1 MRMLIA
7 EKWNECA
14 RMILPADCSPLQR
27 REMRRA
33 FYAGVGGLLKAIM
46 ADLSDEPDVTP
57 NDMNLMLG
65 INRELKWSA
74 QLVKDGRA

>member
-33 FYAGVGGLLKAIM
+33 FYAGAEGLLKAIM

-65 INRELKWSA
+65 INRELKWFA

>member
-57 NDMNLMLG
+57 NDMNLMLS
-65 INRELKWSA
+65 IDRELREFA
-74 QLVKDGRA
+74 ELVKGGRA

>member
-27 REMRRA
+27 RETRRA
-33 FYAGVGGLLKAIM
+33 FYAGAEGLLKAIM
-46 ADLSDEPDVTP
+46 ADLSDEPDGTP
-57 NDMNLMLG
+57 SDMGLMLS
-65 INRELKWSA
+65 IDRELRQFA
-74 QLVKDGRA
+74 RLVKDGRA

>member
-33 FYAGVGGLLKAIM
+33 FYAGAEGLLKAIM

-65 INRELKWSA
+65 INRELKWFA
-74 QLVKDGRA
+74 QLVKDVRA

>member
-46 ADLSDEPDVTP
+46 ADLSDGPDGTP
-57 NDMNLMLG
+57 SDMHLMLS
-65 INRELKWSA
+65 IDRELREFA
-74 QLVKDGRA
+74 QLVEDGRA

>member
-33 FYAGVGGLLKAIM
+33 FYDGAEGLLKLITVGISGEPGTTP
-46 ADLSDEPDVTP
+46 SDMD
-57 NDMNLMLG
+57 LMLG
-65 INRELKWSA
+65 IDRELKWFA

>member
-33 FYAGVGGLLKAIM
+33 FYAGAEGLLKVIM
-46 ADLSDEPDVTP
+46 DLLP
-57 NDMNLMLG
+57 G
-65 INRELKWSA
+65 A
-74 QLVKDGRA
+74 QRRLFRQKVRKTRCPANGTKKTAS

>member
-33 FYAGVGGLLKAIM
+33 FYAGAEGLLKAIM

-65 INRELKWSA
+65 IDRELKWFA
-74 QLVKDGRA
+74 QLVEDGRA

>member
-33 FYAGVGGLLKAIM
+33 FYAGAEGLLKAIM
-46 ADLSDEPDVTP
+46 ADLADEPDVTP
-57 NDMNLMLG
+57 NDMNLMLS
-65 INRELKWSA
+65 IDRELREFA